1 MMKMMKGKLQLAGIV
16 ALALL
21 AGLAAEPAFAQGG
34 RGQRLQKRRAAAAVK
49 VVPPQPAGQTPPP
62 QTPPDEKQPVAG
74 ETAAHG
80 KTFVP
85 GGGPRAGI
93 GPAVPP
99 QWMERLHQMPPQD
112 QERFMNNNQRF
123 RNLPPE
129 RQAEI
134 RERLRRW
141 NNMPPAQQEEMR
153 RRQRVL
159 EALSPEE
166 RRRVREEILPRWQQL
181 PPERRQPIMRRL
193 RALNDMAG
201 AERDALL
208 KDENFLHGLSMED
221 REMLRELARLRVGS
235 QQEPPPDDNPPMD

>member
-1 MMKMMKGKLQLAGIV
+1 MKMMKGKLQLAGIV

-21 AGLAAEPAFAQGG
+21 ASLAAEPAFAQGG
-34 RGQRLQKRRAAAAVK
+34 RGQRLQKRRAAAAEK
-49 VVPPQPAGQTPPP
+49 VAPPQPAAQTPPP
-62 QTPPDEKQPVAG
+62 QTPPAEKQPVTG
-74 ETAAHG
+74 EPSALG

-85 GGGPRAGI
+85 GGGPRAG
-93 GPAVPP
+93 GVPR
-99 QWMERLHQMPPQD
+99 QWLDRLHQMSPQD

-141 NNMPPAQQEEMR
+141 NNMPPGQQEEMR

-181 PPERRQPIMRRL
+181 PPGRRQPIMRRL
-193 RALNDMAG
+193 RALNGMTDEQREA
-201 AERDALL
+201 RL
-208 KDENFLHGLSMED
+208 KDDAFLSGLSTED
-221 REMLRELARLRVGS
+221 REMLRELARLRIGS
-235 QQEPPPDDNPPMD
+235 QQEPPPDNPPIL